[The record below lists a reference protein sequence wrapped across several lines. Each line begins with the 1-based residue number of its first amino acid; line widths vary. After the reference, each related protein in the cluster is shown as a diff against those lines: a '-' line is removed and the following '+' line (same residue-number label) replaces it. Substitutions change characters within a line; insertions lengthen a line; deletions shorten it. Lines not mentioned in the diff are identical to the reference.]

1 MPSAQRNWLRKQ
13 ITQARRRCAKQTG
26 WLAAAQI
33 TAGNISRPRAGA
45 EAMNTKL
52 RKNLM
57 EQRSARAIAA
67 TVCRALTFVRP
78 VLEFVIPCVLVAFMF
93 NAVAGASV
101 TIGGTP
107 VHAQGVGCE
116 LVSGFVTAPSSTF
129 TNWTMATNNSL
140 TLRNS
145 TFAKKVQLLAA
156 WCQNQVAGTLS
167 IRSPKMHDNVQ
178 GIRSRITTTVM
189 PLFPLGYP
197 QNMYPQDT
205 LTVQQTGSAVGG
217 QIESGSMLVYYEDLP
232 GANARFITPDV
243 VAKRGVQLLGQETT
257 ITTGAGGGYTGQEAI
272 NAQFDNFVANTDYA
286 LVGYETNVQCCSVR
300 ILGNDTSN
308 MGIGG
313 PGEPTLRDVTC
324 HWFDMLSTEYGLPLI
339 PVFNSAN
346 KSSIL
351 VDALQSQA
359 AAAVIATWYFVQ
371 LAPA

>member
-1 MPSAQRNWLRKQ
+1 
-13 ITQARRRCAKQTG
+13 
-26 WLAAAQI
+26 
-33 TAGNISRPRAGA
+33 
-45 EAMNTKL
+45 MNRKL
-52 RKNLM
+52 RKTLM

-67 TVCRALTFVRP
+67 TIVGGLNRVRP
-78 VLEFVIPCVLVAFMF
+78 ILEFVIPLVLVAFMY
-93 NAVAGASV
+93 GAIASDISR
-101 TIGGTP
+101 IGDTP
-107 VHAQGVGCE
+107 INAQGPAVE

-145 TFAKKVQLLAA
+145 TFGKKLLMLGA

-178 GIRSRITTTVM
+178 GIRTRITTTVM
-189 PLFPLGYP
+189 PLFPLGFP
-197 QNMYPQDT
+197 QNLYPQDT

-217 QIESGSMLVYYEDLP
+217 QIESGSLLLYYEDLP
-232 GANARFITPDV
+232 GANARFVDSATV
-243 VAKRGVQLLGQETT
+243 LRRGVQLLGQETT

-313 PGEPTLRDVTC
+313 PGDPAIRDVTC
-324 HWFDMLSTEYGLPLI
+324 HWFDTLSDIYSLPLI

-351 VDALQSQA
+351 VDAVQSQA